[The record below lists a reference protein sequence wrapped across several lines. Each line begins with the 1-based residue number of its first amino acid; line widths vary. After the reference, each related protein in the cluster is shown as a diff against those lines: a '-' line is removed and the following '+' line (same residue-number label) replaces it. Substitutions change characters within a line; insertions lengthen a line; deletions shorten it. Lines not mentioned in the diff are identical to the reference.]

1 MKSCQDLTF
10 RKFSR
15 RFNPPQKKGGFTL
28 WNYHQFFKNFQTKTK
43 PVVRGYIYWLDSR
56 YTMSDGK
63 NKLFLN
69 CYTNIRDTM
78 HLSCLTFRMDGAS
91 TRAILCCGWACESY
105 CSKVIVWEMRDNLL
119 SLRKICSFNKTLNVF
134 LWSPSWLG
142 CMLFL

>member
-91 TRAILCCGWACESY
+91 TRAILCCGWAWNL
-105 CSKVIVWEMRDNLL
+105 IVQKSLFEKWGIICYLL
-119 SLRKICSFNKTLNVF
+119 ERFAPLIKH
-134 LWSPSWLG
+134 
-142 CMLFL
+142 